1 VNASLKVS
9 ARKSGQ
15 YAVQSQCHD
24 IQHDST
30 PRNDTRHNNTEH
42 YDITIIDAEFQYTL
56 TVIISIV
63 ILESVILLS
72 VITLTVIM
80 LNFIIL
86 IDIVHLC

>member
-1 VNASLKVS
+1 MQERVDSMLCNHS
-9 ARKSGQ
+9 AMTS
-15 YAVQSQCHD
+15 
-24 IQHDST
+24 ST
-30 PRNDTRHNNTEH
+30 TALLLTTLSIFNTEH
-42 YDITIIDAEFQYTL
+42 YDLTIIDAEFQYTL
-56 TVIISIV
+56 TVIISSV